1 MTKIN
6 KNHALP
12 PESIVGGRYLILNF
26 VSEGGGYI
34 TYRAYDLVEKKQIR
48 LREYFPIKFL
58 SRDGASGKETV
69 RVRPG
74 AETIFAEKLEREM
87 QAADV
92 EDCVGIH
99 DHGTFYLIEPWHRF
113 RRPVAAAVLCAAA
126 IILGIGMAVYVL
138 RSASGP
144 DASDQVIS
152 CEVSECILYADSY
165 LLTTG
170 EETEV
175 TFTVESDSGEE
186 EDFDLYLNDAKK
198 GDFTLIE
205 DDEGRRTYELKFPL
219 NRSQPEILVFTAKS
233 QKSAS
238 QSLEVRIAPEITEE
252 MVQTLTDVAADID
265 EQERKAYPNSAP
277 DVNFVDTVAQTLEA
291 DPRIEHVARTDEEH
305 VFYVTND
312 GLGGVY
318 MLPVEEGMRG
328 GRDYR
333 TYETEDVESLQE
345 NGFTEAVEQGWDLSS
360 YYVYNSYALTSN
372 RVLLAQLSDEM
383 PISDS
388 MKEFARQLAS
398 GIGATMDLRQEDAF
412 LGWMLDG
419 LWCDY
424 GSIILDTHG
433 GLLTKRENGED
444 RLYFQASFATGDAA
458 KKIAAQYFYAYYDSG
473 KNLDNPTRSLIYMC
487 SDGSIC
493 FSTDVVMN
501 EYGNRRFDNTVFY
514 MNVCYG
520 LGDYTFNRFLLEHGA
535 RAMIGSTET
544 IGVNP
549 MKEVNFA
556 SSSAHNWYNFWKQ
569 YLRVITDGDYETGKL
584 YRRGPSLWKAFEVGN
599 NTYYLGQEKNEGFL
613 MVCRDPEAEHFRYV
627 GSEKAKGIVNQ
638 DEKPVAGATVTAY
651 RYMNH
656 ELVEKESVTTGKDG
670 VFSFENMLETGTY
683 IFRAEYQG
691 VSASAMTNLT
701 GNGLN
706 YGIIE
711 LTGGTG
717 DLIPESPESSEPTK
731 KAWDIETSNS
741 AKTTIVADETMEPE
755 STVDPAEI
763 LLQYLK
769 NDLVASYGVM
779 SVTPWKLSESL
790 FIWECGDNSLMN
802 GILSAW
808 IADLDTDG
816 QKELITVRF
825 TPGENAEMI
834 LEVYEVES
842 GTELVSLAS
851 RMSFD
856 ASKLCRDSINSRLAV
871 FFTEADGSPKLYV
884 YGFERGNGGGDESI
898 RQLFYADG
906 MLQSDHYWRI
916 SMGSDLS
923 VWAQRGIVVSSENGN
938 PIIMDLARDNPAMT
952 EEETQSANFDSAE
965 RGEVLNAF
973 YENLEEVT
981 GLRHAKVL
989 PHWTG
994 TSSYGPPGYATCGEL
1009 DRDSIFLVKELFVNA
1024 DAVTWMAELDDC
1036 FYYSWDDQGRFSHS
1050 NIMTPRD
1057 DTGLVH

>member
-1 MTKIN
+1 MKKAN
-6 KNHALP
+6 QNHPLP
-12 PESIVGGRYLILNF
+12 QKSIVGGRYLIQNF

-34 TYRAYDLVEKKQIR
+34 TYRAYDLVKKKQIK
-48 LREYFPIKFL
+48 LREYFPIEL
-58 SRDGASGKETV
+58 LHRDSTSGSESVCIRPGKEAV
-69 RVRPG
+69 F
-74 AETIFAEKLEREM
+74 AQQIETAVCEA
-87 QAADV
+87 QAKQYSFLR
-92 EDCVGIH
+92 
-99 DHGTFYLIEPWHRF
+99 DHGTFYLIEPWPRF
-113 RRPVAAAVLCAAA
+113 RRPVTAAIFCAAS
-126 IILGIGMAVYVL
+126 ILFGIGMAVYTL
-138 RSASGP
+138 RPFSAADSGEG
-144 DASDQVIS
+144 VIS
-152 CEVSECILYADSY
+152 CEVSDCIFYADSY

-186 EDFDLYLNDAKK
+186 EEFSLYLNDAKK
-198 GDFTLIE
+198 GDFTLTE
-205 DDEGRRTYELKFPL
+205 ENGGRRTYELKFPL
-219 NRSQPEILVFTAKS
+219 SRSQPEILVFTAKS
-233 QKSAS
+233 QESTS

-252 MVQTLTDVAADID
+252 MMQTLTDVAADID
-265 EQERKAYPNSAP
+265 EQERKAYPDSTP
-277 DVNFVDTVAQTLEA
+277 DANFVDTVAQTLEA

-318 MLPVEEGMRG
+318 MLPAEEGTLG

-345 NGFTEAVEQGWDLSS
+345 NGFTEAVNQGWDLSS

-383 PISDS
+383 TLSDS
-388 MKEFARQLAS
+388 MKDFARQLAS
-398 GIGATMDLRQEDAF
+398 SIGAIMDLRQEDAF

-424 GSIILDTHG
+424 GSIILHTHG
-433 GLLTKRENGED
+433 GLFTKRENGDD
-444 RLYFQASFATGDAA
+444 RLYLQASFATGDAA
-458 KKIAAQYFYAYYDSG
+458 KKIGAQYFYAYYDSE

-487 SDGSIC
+487 SDGKIC

-514 MNVCYG
+514 MNACYG

-544 IGVNP
+544 IKANP
-549 MKEVNFA
+549 IKEANFA
-556 SSSAHNWYNFWKQ
+556 ASYDRNWYNFWKQ
-569 YLRVITDGDYETGKL
+569 YLRVITDGDYETGEL
-584 YRRGPSLWKAFEVGN
+584 YSRGPSLWNALEVGN
-599 NTYYLGQEKNEGFL
+599 NTYWLGEEINQGFL
-613 MVCRDPEAEHFRYV
+613 MVCRDLEAEHFRYV
-627 GSEKAKGIVNQ
+627 GSEKAKGVVKKNGN
-638 DEKPVAGATVTAY
+638 PVAGATVTAY

-656 ELVEKESVTTGKDG
+656 ELVEKGSVTTGKDG
-670 VFSFENMLETGTY
+670 VFCFENMLETGTY

-701 GNGLN
+701 GNGIN

-717 DLIPESPESSEPTK
+717 ELISESPDSSEPTK
-731 KAWDIETSNS
+731 KAWDTETSNS
-741 AKTTIVADETMEPE
+741 AETTEPE
-755 STVDPAEI
+755 STADPTEI

-769 NDLVASYGVM
+769 NDLAASYGVM

-790 FIWECGDNSLMN
+790 STWECGDNSLMN

-816 QKELITVRF
+816 KKELITVRF
-825 TPGENAEMI
+825 TPGDNAEMI

-842 GTELVSLAS
+842 GTESVSLAS
-851 RMSFD
+851 QMSFD
-856 ASKLCRDSINSRLAV
+856 ASKLCRDGINSRLAV

-906 MLQSDHYWRI
+906 MLQSDHYWRV

-923 VWAQRGIVVSSENGN
+923 VWAQRGTVVSSENGN
-938 PIIMDLARDNPAMT
+938 PIIMDLAKDNPAMT
-952 EEETQSANFDSAE
+952 DEETQSADFDSAE

-981 GLRHAKVL
+981 GLRHAKIL

-994 TSSYGPPGYATCGEL
+994 RTSSYGPPGYTSCVEL

-1036 FYYSWDDQGRFSHS
+1036 LYEDWDSQGKYTYS

-1057 DTGLVH
+1057 DTGLVR